1 MSARRSHGVFET
13 CAGHFRCFHL
23 RDLCPTP
30 RCCQNFGIRYAGRSR
45 PTPRAAGAVLG
56 VLCIAGRAGKRPLIQ
71 GGTRQGQPNHC
82 PPISVCATQDR
93 HAISAMGRSGAYLC
107 GARARVLAALDM
119 RAFLPRRC
127 SVCATSR
134 NAGGVLLSQHAIP
147 ARPEPYHHKLCKAQP
162 SLRGL
167 VCCRLGW
174 DTRPRRVRRRNRANC
189 VPSFAA
195 LTAEVAAGPQWVRC
209 GGQGL

>member
-119 RAFLPRRC
+119 RAFLPRHR

-134 NAGGVLLSQHAIP
+134 NPGRMLPSCHAIP
-147 ARPEPYHHKLCKAQP
+147 SGSKTYQTQKARGAVISALSGA
-162 SLRGL
+162 LGL
-167 VCCRLGW
+167 GEACGHRMS
-174 DTRPRRVRRRNRANC
+174 RRNGANRAFMC
-189 VPSFAA
+189 DA
-195 LTAEVAAGPQWVRC
+195 LTVEVAAGPKLGNC
-209 GGQGL
+209 FGTGLG

>member
-82 PPISVCATQDR
+82 PPISVCATQNR
-93 HAISAMGRSGAYLC
+93 HAIPAMGRSGAYLC
-107 GARARVLAALDM
+107 GARAGAGRFGHPRISAPPPFGLRNIAEPWQNAAVMSRDPVRLKDVSNTKG
-119 RAFLPRRC
+119 ARRC
-127 SVCATSR
+127 HISAIWR
-134 NAGGVLLSQHAIP
+134 AGIG
-147 ARPEPYHHKLCKAQP
+147 
-162 SLRGL
+162 RGL
-167 VCCRLGW
+167 W
-174 DTRPRRVRRRNRANC
+174 SQDEQT
-189 VPSFAA
+189 
-195 LTAEVAAGPQWVRC
+195 QWGKSRFHV
-209 GGQGL
+209 